1 MLKLK
6 EIELAGFKSLPD
18 RTKVEINSKLTI
30 IVGPNGSGKSN
41 VADAVLWAIGEQSA
55 KSLRGNKMADVIFH
69 GTNKRPPSGCAEV
82 FLLFE
87 KEDGQKVKIGRRLTR
102 NGESSY
108 LIDDKPVRLKD
119 IHEFCY
125 RNNISVKGS
134 FLVEQGRVEAILA
147 MSPEERKTLFEEV
160 AGIAHYKENRKSAES
175 KLESTKNNLLRLT
188 DIITEVE
195 AELSELKK
203 QAQKAERYT
212 RLSDDISK
220 RRREF
225 FGRGLFETRLKK
237 SHLKNELNLYYDER
251 EKRAVVL
258 AKTVSDLESLKLKK
272 SEEEIFAIQIT
283 EQLHELDMLREKK
296 ESENKRRFDQIV
308 SSKERL
314 RQIEG
319 DLTTIEEKDKER
331 KKFLSSLLERK
342 KHFVEEKEKIS
353 SDLEKHNIKL
363 QNLKTKL
370 DETGKQIQEIQKT
383 IFSLAEERSSRKSA
397 LTQIA
402 DELKRIEEREKRH
415 KRESERL
422 INERQRAEE
431 TLFDEE
437 AYLKEK
443 TTALEEKA
451 KELLE
456 ISSKIDN
463 FKLEMESL
471 NSEISFLE
479 KTLAAEE
486 SRLKVL
492 FEQDKLLK
500 GKTREEMEKYT
511 PSLSENRLSLLLSNV
526 PEKTLKVLELVL
538 GELLSGYKVN
548 KSEEIVSILKAMK
561 SEPSERISF
570 LLEDLSHK
578 SEKAKTAKN
587 YKSFICYV
595 DELEGF
601 PSFLKDHIKKI
612 PRFSEF
618 KDALE
623 FTAEN
628 QIEAVTMNDSVL
640 ITPTGWIS
648 KYPTEEISLPSL
660 KIAKEIETTK
670 KKIEKLKI
678 DLVALKE
685 KFSVVTKMEK
695 EEDEKAKEINKEMQS
710 LEKEVQDGR
719 LSLQKAEEELKR
731 ITAYEDLQRMEESEL
746 KRTREDLEKEKVKIN
761 SRLSSI
767 ELELSQAEGHFAFL
781 EKERTTLSSNIERT
795 SESFTQKRVEETA
808 WEEKIKSLNNEEIN
822 LKRAIED
829 FSASKQRL
837 SSEKE
842 LLLSK
847 IKKLEQ
853 SIYED
858 EKNLSEIILKLQE
871 RTEKKGKFE
880 HTIKYIEEEIRKSE
894 KLEKEARENLSEV
907 EKEIAEKE
915 KDLAIA
921 ESEEKNILERFAVYF
936 QEETDAIIEE
946 FKGHRRL
953 SSEEREKL
961 FSELLRLEKRLN
973 DMGPQNLLAKD
984 EYESKSK
991 RLAFLSEQKKDLEE
1005 AIVGL
1010 NQTIKKIN
1018 ETIKSKYL
1026 EAFEAVNSN
1035 FSKLFK
1041 VVFDGGEGYL
1051 KLEDPE
1057 SPLDAGIEIFAQPS
1071 GKKVV
1076 HNIQLSG
1083 GEKALVALTLLF
1095 AILSYKPQPFF
1106 LLDEIDAPLDET
1118 NIEKI
1123 LSKLLTE
1130 FTDKTQFI
1138 VISHN
1143 KRTMELA
1150 DSIYG
1155 VTMQE
1160 SGVSKFFSISL
1171 KEANHKI
1178 EKSN

>member
-55 KSLRGNKMADVIFH
+55 KSLRGSKMADVIFH
-69 GTNKRPPSGCAEV
+69 GTKKRPPSGCAEV

-87 KEDGQKVKIGRRLTR
+87 KEDGQKIKVGRRLTR

-125 RNNISVKGS
+125 RNNISVQGS
-134 FLVEQGRVEAILA
+134 FLVEQGRVEAILG

-160 AGIAHYKENRKSAES
+160 AGISHYKENRKSAES
-175 KLESTKNNLLRLT
+175 KLESTRNNLLRLN

-212 RLSDDISK
+212 KLSDEITK

-251 EKRAVVL
+251 EKRSAVL
-258 AKTVSDLESLKLKK
+258 AKSESDLESLKLRK
-272 SEEEIFAIQIT
+272 SEEETFAVQIT
-283 EQLHELDMLREKK
+283 EQLHELDMSREKK

-314 RQIEG
+314 RQIDG
-319 DLTTIEEKDKER
+319 DLATLEEKEKDR
-331 KKFLSSLLERK
+331 KKFLNSLLERK
-342 KHFVEEKEKIS
+342 KQFLEEKEKIS
-353 SDLEKHNIKL
+353 ADLEKSSGKL
-363 QNLKTKL
+363 QSLKSKL
-370 DETGKQIQEIQKT
+370 EDTNKQIQEKQKA
-383 IFSLAEERSSRKSA
+383 IFALAEERSSKKSA
-397 LTQIA
+397 LAQIA
-402 DELKRIEEREKRH
+402 EELKRIEEREQRH

-422 INERQRAEE
+422 LNEKQKAEE
-431 TLFDEE
+431 ALFDEE

-443 TTALEEKA
+443 TNALSEKE
-451 KELLE
+451 KERSIIYSKIKDLKKEMDSILSE
-456 ISSKIDN
+456 ISSI
-463 FKLEMESL
+463 
-471 NSEISFLE
+471 E

-500 GKTREEMEKYT
+500 GKTREEMEKNT
-511 PSLSENRLSLLLSNV
+511 PSLSENRLSSLLSNV
-526 PEKTLKVLELVL
+526 PEKTLKILELVL
-538 GELLSGYKVN
+538 GELLSGYRVA
-548 KSEEIVSILKAMK
+548 KSGDIVSILKAIK
-561 SEPSERISF
+561 SEPTERISF
-570 LLEDLSHK
+570 LSEDLSYN
-578 SEKAKTAKN
+578 SEKTKTAQN
-587 YKSFICYV
+587 YKSFIGYV

-601 PSFLKDHIKKI
+601 PSFLKDHLKKI

-618 KDALE
+618 KDALD
-623 FTAEN
+623 FVVHN
-628 QIEAVTMNDSVL
+628 KLEAVTLNDSVL
-640 ITPTGWIS
+640 ITPSGWIS
-648 KYPTEEISLPSL
+648 KCPAEEISLPSL
-660 KIAKEIETTK
+660 KTAKEIETTK
-670 KKIEKLKI
+670 KKIENSKKEL
-678 DLVALKE
+678 AGLKE
-685 KFSVVTKMEK
+685 KLSSLSEIEK
-695 EEDEKAKEINKEMQS
+695 KESETAKEIDKEILS

-719 LSLQKAEEELKR
+719 LSLQKAEGELKR
-731 ITAYEDLQRMEESEL
+731 IAAYEDLQRMEESEL
-746 KRTREDLEKEKVKIN
+746 KRTREELEKEKVKIN
-761 SRLSSI
+761 SRLSTI
-767 ELELSQAEGHFAFL
+767 ETEMSQAEGVFSFL
-781 EKERTTLSSNIERT
+781 EKERATLSSDTEKT
-795 SESFTQKRVEETA
+795 TESFTQKRLEETA
-808 WEEKIKSLNNEEIN
+808 WEEKIKSLENEEIN
-822 LKRAIED
+822 LQRAIED
-829 FSASKQRL
+829 FASSRERL

-842 LLLSK
+842 LLFSK

-853 SIYED
+853 SIYDD
-858 EKNLSEIILKLQE
+858 EKSLSEIILKMQE
-871 RTEKKGKFE
+871 SIEKKGNYE
-880 HTIKYIEEEIRKSE
+880 NTIKFLEEEIKKCE

-907 EKEIAEKE
+907 EKEIIEKE

-921 ESEEKNILERFAVYF
+921 ESEEKNLIERFAVNF
-936 QEETDAIIEE
+936 QEEMDTIIEE
-946 FKGHRRL
+946 FKDLPRL
-953 SSEEREKL
+953 SSEERERL
-961 FSELLRLEKRLN
+961 FSELLKLEKRLN
-973 DMGPQNLLAKD
+973 DMGPQNFLAKD
-984 EYESKSK
+984 EYDDKSK
-991 RLAFLSEQKKDLEE
+991 RLNFLSEQKKDLEE
-1005 AIVGL
+1005 AINGL
-1010 NQTIKKIN
+1010 N
-1018 ETIKSKYL
+1018 ETIRKINDTIRSKYL
-1026 EAFEAVNSN
+1026 EAFEVVNSN

-1057 SPLDAGIEIFAQPS
+1057 NPLETGIEIFAQPS

-1106 LLDEIDAPLDET
+1106 VLDEIDAPLDET

-1171 KEANHKI
+1171 KEANHKV
-1178 EKSN
+1178 EKFN